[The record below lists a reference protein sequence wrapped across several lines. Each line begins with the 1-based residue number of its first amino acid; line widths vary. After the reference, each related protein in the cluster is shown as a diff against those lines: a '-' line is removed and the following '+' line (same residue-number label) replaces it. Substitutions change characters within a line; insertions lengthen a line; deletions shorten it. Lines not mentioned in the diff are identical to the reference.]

1 MGKRIKY
8 WIIGA
13 LKSLTV
19 WVNSLA
25 GTLVIFLPELK
36 EALPELAPHLGP
48 ETYKWLALVVIV
60 SNLVLRAKTSKS
72 LAEKGTT

>member
-1 MGKRIKY
+1 MGKRIRH

-13 LKSLTV
+13 LKSLTM

-60 SNLVLRAKTSKS
+60 SNLVLRAKTNKS
-72 LAEKGTT
+72 LTKKGTT